1 MTEQLPPILYIEHVR
16 AALPHLSER
25 AAQRAIKRG
34 DLGPYAKIAG
44 RLVLRRDTFLTAL
57 AKEGTR

>member
-1 MTEQLPPILYIEHVR
+1 MNLPPVLYIKDVCE
-16 AALPHLSER
+16 ALPHLSER

-44 RLVLRRDTFLTAL
+44 RLVLRRDTFLSAL
-57 AKEGTR
+57 AKEGRK